1 MIIGTREDRIKRK
14 TGKSSRREDDNC
26 LYKYYSLQYL
36 YPEMLRLIEIPNN
49 LKKEWE
55 NKILNYSYEK
65 IEKDLYKINLFR
77 KEIIEWAIKSPKE
90 NKLNEGFFDIEFQ
103 NRLETRDTA
112 LPFASEEGIK
122 YIEPNLPIIITNSI
136 SEEKQIS
143 YHKELFNKK
152 Y

>member
-1 MIIGTREDRIKRK
+1 M
-14 TGKSSRREDDNC
+14 
-26 LYKYYSLQYL
+26 
-36 YPEMLRLIEIPNN
+36 
-49 LKKEWE
+49 
-55 NKILNYSYEK
+55 
-65 IEKDLYKINLFR
+65 
-77 KEIIEWAIKSPKE
+77 
-90 NKLNEGFFDIEFQ
+90 NEGFFDIEFQ